1 MNCADG
7 KYSLLGGYAMRQIIL
22 LAAFEALFLINYSI
36 QKNKSGSVTGMI
48 GKDRYCEITVGE
60 AYRLIKSW

>member
-1 MNCADG
+1 
-7 KYSLLGGYAMRQIIL
+7 MRQIIL

-36 QKNKSGSVTGMI
+36 QKNKSDSVTGMI

-60 AYRLIKSW
+60 ADKRAGGHGGYPHTGRL